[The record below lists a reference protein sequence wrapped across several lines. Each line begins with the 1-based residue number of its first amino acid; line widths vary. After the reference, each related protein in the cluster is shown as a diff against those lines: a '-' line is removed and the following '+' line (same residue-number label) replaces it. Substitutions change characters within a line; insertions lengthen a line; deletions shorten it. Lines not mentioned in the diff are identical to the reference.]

1 MTTING
7 YRAQNK
13 GKQRSTTVEIEK
25 NEGILHQKISQPVAV
40 YWLSCHLS
48 ACHISKTFH

>member
-1 MTTING
+1 MVTGLKTKE
-7 YRAQNK
+7 NK
-13 GKQRSTTVEIEK
+13 DSLLEIEK
-25 NEGILHQKISQPVAV
+25 NEGNLHQKISQPVAV